1 MQRRQFMTGA
11 AALGAALV
19 LPNAARAQQDMPSG
33 PVKIVVGFPAGGGT
47 DVLARLLGQKLGVMW
62 NIPVIV
68 ENRAGAA
75 GVIAAEQVARQPN
88 DGNTLLMAHV
98 NSHGIAPGLQPKLTY
113 SVDRDFSPIAL
124 VGKTPTI
131 LIGGASQPAKTLPEL
146 VKLCR
151 AQPGKIVFGSAGAGS
166 AQHLALE
173 IFKARAGIDVLH
185 VPYKGSAPLMNDLLG
200 GHVQY
205 CFEGMTTATPL
216 VQSGKVIALA
226 QTLQQRSKSHPTVP
240 TVAEQGY
247 PGFEASIWF
256 GVVGP
261 GKMPDAMVQ
270 RMNRDIDQVLAM
282 ADVQEKLAQ
291 VGAEDGGGSVQRFA
305 DFMVQEQRK
314 YAKTIKDAK
323 IIVES

>member
-19 LPNAARAQQDMPSG
+19 LPTAARAQQDMPAG

-98 NSHGIAPGLQPKLTY
+98 NSHGIAPGLHPKLAY
-113 SVDRDFSPIAL
+113 SVEQDFSPIAL

-226 QTLQQRSKSHPTVP
+226 QTLQQRSKSHPNVP

-256 GVVGP
+256 GMVGP

-314 YAKTIKDAK
+314 YAQTIKDAK